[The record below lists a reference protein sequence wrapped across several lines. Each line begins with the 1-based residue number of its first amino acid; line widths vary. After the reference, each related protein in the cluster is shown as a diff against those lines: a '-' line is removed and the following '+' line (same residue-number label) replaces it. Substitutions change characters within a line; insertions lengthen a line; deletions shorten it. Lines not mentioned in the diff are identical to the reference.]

1 VDGVYFEFFNGIAIA
16 MLLRIFNQYI
26 PTRKLAFF
34 FLESIFIL
42 GMVVLGAYLRFLG
55 DIASFSSYESLFLK
69 ALLIV
74 ASVQLSL
81 YYFDLYDLKIFRS
94 NIELGIR
101 LLQSLG
107 VSTIVLAVLYYLFPF
122 LIVGRGIFIFSL
134 GFIGAAIV
142 SWRLVYNHILKT
154 KQLDQKIM
162 IVGLGLL
169 AKSIARE
176 IIEKGD
182 TGFKVIGFIT
192 DNPERIGEKL
202 VNPSVI
208 GDQSQIF
215 DIATREKVNRII
227 VALEER
233 RGKFPE
239 DQLLSCKMRGITVE
253 DGIEFYEHLTGR
265 LQVES
270 LRPSVL
276 IFSNG
281 FKKSKLTM
289 WMKRVVGFSL
299 SFIGLALLSPLIL
312 MISILTK
319 IDSRGPIFYR
329 QERVGENGKV
339 FKLLKFRSMAEN
351 AEANGPVW
359 AEANDKRNTRVG
371 RWIRKWRLDEI
382 PQMFNVLKGD
392 MSFVGPRP
400 ERPYFVETLRREI
413 PYYDRR
419 FSVKP
424 GITGW
429 AQIKYQYGA
438 SKEDALEKLKYDLY
452 YIKNLSPLFDLLI
465 IFETIKVVLFGK
477 GAR

>member
-1 VDGVYFEFFNGIAIA
+1 MILKV
-16 MLLRIFNQYI
+16 FNQYV
-26 PTRKLAFF
+26 PLRKLAFIL
-34 FLESIFIL
+34 LETGFIM
-42 GMVVLGAYLRFLG
+42 GMVLFGAYLRFLG
-55 DIASFSSYESLFLK
+55 DPTGFSDYEYLFFK

-74 ASVQLSL
+74 GIVQLSL

-94 NIELGIR
+94 NFELGIR

-107 VSTIVLAVLYYLFPF
+107 VSSIILAVLYYLFPF
-122 LIVGRGIFIFSL
+122 LIVGRGIFLISL
-134 GFIGAAIV
+134 GFMGAVIV
-142 SWRLVYNHILKT
+142 CWRVIYNRILRT
-154 KQLDQKIM
+154 KQLDQRIM
-162 IVGLGLL
+162 IVGSGQL

-176 IIEKGD
+176 IIDRAD
-182 TGFKVIGFIT
+182 TGFNVVGFIT
-192 DNPERIGEKL
+192 DNPERVGEKL

-215 DIATREKVNRII
+215 EIALREKVNRII

-239 DQLLSCKMRGITVE
+239 DQLLSCKMRGIPVE
-253 DGIEFYEHLTGR
+253 DGIQFYEHLTGR

-276 IFSNG
+276 IFSDG

-289 WMKRVVGFSL
+289 WVKRVVEFSL

-312 MISILTK
+312 MISILIK
-319 IDSRGPIFYR
+319 IDSRGPIFY
-329 QERVGENGKV
+329 QQKRVGENGKI
-339 FKLLKFRSMAEN
+339 FKLIKFRSMVEN

-359 AEANDKRNTRVG
+359 AEANDNRITRVG

-438 SKEDALEKLKYDLY
+438 SKIDALEKLKYDLY

>member
-1 VDGVYFEFFNGIAIA
+1 MI
-16 MLLRIFNQYI
+16 LKIFNQYV
-26 PTRKLAFF
+26 PLRK
-34 FLESIFIL
+34 IGFIL
-42 GMVVLGAYLRFLG
+42 LETVFIMGMVFLGAYLRFLG
-55 DIASFSSYESLFLK
+55 DPASLSSYKYLFLR

-74 ASVQLSL
+74 ATVQLSL

-94 NIELGIR
+94 NLELAIR

-107 VSTIVLAVLYYLFPF
+107 VSSIILAILYYLFPYV
-122 LIVGRGIFIFSL
+122 IVGRGIFLISL
-134 GFIGAAIV
+134 SFMGAVIV
-142 SWRLVYNHILKT
+142 SWRVVYNHLLKA
-154 KQLDQKIM
+154 KQMDQRIM
-162 IVGLGLL
+162 IVGSGEL

-176 IIEKGD
+176 IIDQAD
-182 TGFKVIGFIT
+182 TGFDVVGFIT
-192 DNPERIGEKL
+192 DNPERVGERL

-215 DIATREKVNRII
+215 EIAKRERVDRII

-239 DQLLSCKMRGITVE
+239 DQLLNCKVRGIPVE

-265 LQVES
+265 LQVEN
-270 LRPSVL
+270 LRPSTL
-276 IFSNG
+276 IFSSG
-281 FKKSKLTM
+281 FKKSKLTK
-289 WMKRVVGFSL
+289 WTKRVVGFSL
-299 SFIGLALLSPLIL
+299 SFIGLTLLSPLIL
-312 MISILTK
+312 IISILIK
-319 IDSRGPIFYR
+319 IDSHGPIFYR
-329 QERVGENGKV
+329 QGRVGENGKV
-339 FKLLKFRSMAEN
+339 FKLLKFRSMVEN

-359 AEANDKRNTRVG
+359 AEANDKRITRVG
-371 RWIRKWRLDEI
+371 QWIRKWRLDEV

-400 ERPYFVETLRREI
+400 ERPYFVEKLRKEI
-413 PYYDRR
+413 PFYDQR

-429 AQIKYQYGA
+429 AQIKYQYAA
-438 SKEDALEKLKYDLY
+438 SKIDTVEKLKYDLY

-465 IFETIKVVLFGK
+465 IFETIKVVLLGK

>member
-1 VDGVYFEFFNGIAIA
+1 MI
-16 MLLRIFNQYI
+16 LKIFNQYV
-26 PTRKLAFF
+26 PLRKLAFIL
-34 FLESIFIL
+34 LETVFVM
-42 GMVVLGAYLRFLG
+42 GMVILGAYLRFLG
-55 DIASFSSYESLFLK
+55 DPTNFSNYEYLFLK

-74 ASVQLSL
+74 VTVQLSL

-94 NIELGIR
+94 NVELAIR

-107 VSTIVLAVLYYLFPF
+107 VSSILLAILYYLFPF
-122 LIVGRGIFIFSL
+122 VIVGRGIFLISL
-134 GFIGAAIV
+134 GFMGAVIV
-142 SWRLVYNHILKT
+142 FWRVIYNHILRT
-154 KQLDQKIM
+154 KQIDQRIM
-162 IVGLGLL
+162 IVGSGQL
-169 AKSIARE
+169 AKSIAIE
-176 IIEKGD
+176 IIDKAD
-182 TGFKVIGFIT
+182 TGFNVIGFIT
-192 DNPERIGEKL
+192 DNPERVGEKL

-208 GDQSQIF
+208 GDQSQILE
-215 DIATREKVNRII
+215 IAMKEKVNRII

-239 DQLLSCKMRGITVE
+239 DQLLSCKMRGIPVE

-270 LRPSVL
+270 LRPSAL
-276 IFSNG
+276 IFSDG

-289 WMKRVVGFSL
+289 WMKRVVGFGL

-312 MISILTK
+312 MISILIK

-329 QERVGENGKV
+329 QERVGENGKL
-339 FKLLKFRSMAEN
+339 FKLLKFRSMLEN

-359 AEANDKRNTRVG
+359 AETNDKRITRVG

-413 PYYDRR
+413 RYYDRR

>member
-1 VDGVYFEFFNGIAIA
+1 

-34 FLESIFIL
+34 LLESLFIF

-55 DIASFSSYESLFLK
+55 DIASFSPYEGLFFK

-74 ASVQLSL
+74 TSVQISL
-81 YYFDLYDLKIFRS
+81 YYFDLYDLKIFR
-94 NIELGIR
+94 NNLELAIR

-107 VSTIVLAVLYYLFPF
+107 ASSILLAVIYYMLPS
-122 LIVGRGIFIFSL
+122 LIIGRGIFLISL
-134 GFIGAAIV
+134 GFMGAAIV
-142 SWRLVYNHILKT
+142 FWRMIYNHILKT
-154 KQLDQKIM
+154 RQLDQKIM
-162 IVGLGLL
+162 IIGSGPL
-169 AKSIARE
+169 AKSIANE
-176 IIEKGD
+176 IIEKAD
-182 TGFKVIGFIT
+182 TGFKIVGFIT
-192 DNPERIGEKL
+192 ENPERVGEKL
-202 VNPSVI
+202 VNPSII

-215 DIATREKVNRII
+215 DIARKENVNRII

-233 RGKFPE
+233 RGKFP
-239 DQLLSCKMRGITVE
+239 DAQLLECKMNGMIVE

-270 LRPSVL
+270 LRPSSL
-276 IFSNG
+276 IFSDG
-281 FKKSKLTM
+281 FKKSKLSI
-289 WMKRVVGFSL
+289 WIKRVTGFTFSL
-299 SFIGLALLSPLIL
+299 IGLVLLSPFILILALLI
-312 MISILTK
+312 K
-319 IDSRGPIFYR
+319 IDSHGSFFYH
-329 QERVGENGKV
+329 QERVGENGRV
-339 FKLLKFRSMAEN
+339 FKLLKFRSMVEN

-359 AEANDKRNTRVG
+359 ADQDDKRITRIG
-371 RWIRKWRLDEI
+371 RWVRKWRLDEI
-382 PQMFNVLKGD
+382 PQMINVLKGD

-400 ERPYFVETLRREI
+400 ERPFFVEKLRKEI
-413 PYYDRR
+413 PFYDQR
-419 FSVKP
+419 FYVKP

>member
-1 VDGVYFEFFNGIAIA
+1 MI
-16 MLLRIFNQYI
+16 LKIFNQYV
-26 PTRKLAFF
+26 PFRKLAFIL
-34 FLESIFIL
+34 LETGFIM
-42 GMVVLGAYLRFLG
+42 GMVLFGAYLRFLG
-55 DIASFSSYESLFLK
+55 DPTSFSNYEYLFLK

-74 ASVQLSL
+74 VTVQLSL
-81 YYFDLYDLKIFRS
+81 YYFDLYDLKIFRR
-94 NIELGIR
+94 NFELSIR

-107 VSTIVLAVLYYLFPF
+107 VSSILLAILYYLFPF
-122 LIVGRGIFIFSL
+122 LIVGRGIFLISL
-134 GFIGAAIV
+134 GFMGAVIV
-142 SWRLVYNHILKT
+142 SWRVIYNHILRT
-154 KQLDQKIM
+154 KQLDQRIM
-162 IVGLGLL
+162 IVGSGQL
-169 AKSIARE
+169 AKNIAIE
-176 IIEKGD
+176 IIDKAD
-182 TGFKVIGFIT
+182 TGFNVIGFIT

-208 GDQSQIF
+208 GDQSQILK
-215 DIATREKVNRII
+215 IAMKEKVNRII

-239 DQLLSCKMRGITVE
+239 DQLLSCRMRGIPVE

-289 WMKRVVGFSL
+289 WTKRVVGFSL
-299 SFIGLALLSPLIL
+299 SFIGLVLLSPLIL
-312 MISILTK
+312 MISILIK
-319 IDSRGPIFYR
+319 IESRGPIFYR
-329 QERVGENGKV
+329 QKRVGENGKV
-339 FKLLKFRSMAEN
+339 FKLIKFRSMVVN
-351 AEANGPVW
+351 AETNGPVW
-359 AEANDKRNTRVG
+359 AEANDKRITRVG